1 MCDYSYAYII
11 VKGAIDLLAAATN
24 GNDKAQKDATFN
36 DAPLSSCILKFNST
50 LKDKAEDLDIVMLM
64 YNLLEYSDNYFM
76 TSWSLWN
83 YYRGKIDDVKDNA
96 SEGKSFKYRIKIIGR
111 HQHDLNRVEIQKMH
125 INQQNHQ
132 S

>member
-11 VKGAIDLLAAATN
+11 VKGIIDLLAAATN

-36 DAPLSSCILKFNST
+36 DALLSSWILKFNST

-76 TSWSLWN
+76 
-83 YYRGKIDDVKDNA
+83 A
-96 SEGKSFKYRIKIIGR
+96 S
-111 HQHDLNRVEIQKMH
+111 
-125 INQQNHQ
+125 
-132 S
+132 